1 MARDTK
7 PSASPADHEGPSD
20 LRATTRDPGAA
31 RTVAIVRLTYEHD
44 ARTLAA
50 ALCARLT
57 ADKRGEVADALMS
70 VLTEAGIVDPPP
82 AAPTRTG

>member
-1 MARDTK
+1 MQRDTK
-7 PSASPADHEGPSD
+7 PSAVPHESPSD

-31 RTVAIVRLTYEHD
+31 RTVALVRLTYEHD

-57 ADKRGEVADALMS
+57 ADKRGDVADALMA
-70 VLTEAGIVDPPP
+70 VLAQAGIVDTTS
-82 AAPTRTG
+82 TR